1 MSTSINFDNNYTE
14 SLSKN
19 TEEKGSTETKDD
31 EKQENSSSNKI
42 KQERKCTK
50 FLKAV
55 SIG

>member
-19 TEEKGSTETKDD
+19 TEEKDSTETKDD
-31 EKQENSSSNKI
+31 DKQENSSSYKI
-42 KQERKCTK
+42 KEERKCTK